1 MHDFLWIEN
10 YKLDRVCCYS
20 KYLMKI
26 NVSFYIKNF
35 FDNYREA
42 KATYKEKTKDISKKK
57 KKVTVTACLFYAVQH
72 VISFFSAK

>member
-1 MHDFLWIEN
+1 MHDFLWIEY

-26 NVSFYIKNF
+26 NVGFYIKNF

-57 KKVTVTACLFYAVQH
+57 KKSYCYRVPFLCCATCDFLFL
-72 VISFFSAK
+72 S

>member
-10 YKLDRVCCYS
+10 YKLDRACCYS

-26 NVSFYIKNF
+26 NVGFYIKNF

-57 KKVTVTACLFYAVQH
+57 KVTVTACLFYAVQH

>member
-26 NVSFYIKNF
+26 NVGFYIKNF

-57 KKVTVTACLFYAVQH
+57 KSYCYRVPFLCCATCDFLFL
-72 VISFFSAK
+72 S